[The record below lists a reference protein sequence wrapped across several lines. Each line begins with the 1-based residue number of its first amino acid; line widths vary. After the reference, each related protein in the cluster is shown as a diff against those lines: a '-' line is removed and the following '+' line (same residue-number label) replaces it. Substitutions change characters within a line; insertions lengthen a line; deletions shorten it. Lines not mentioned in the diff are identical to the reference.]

1 MKISGYKFGH
11 PVFGIDD
18 YYDFRPEISLE
29 QKIEDENLIISSTN
43 FDLGSNQELKDL
55 IKSEKAKIVTEVFCS
70 YTMYRKSFYSK
81 DGINVR
87 IPLNNLKNRLEILYF
102 VIANEQIDNY
112 TNNSVIPSLREQSF
126 FIEQGDILAMLGEEN
141 LTLDVSTSMDS
152 IVKIRESD
160 NNQTHTF
167 SWNESSIIINLPT
180 TSYAKLNRFKASLD
194 YQKILVSSVLQSAL
208 IHACYKLK
216 ADGQYSEKNWHKALL
231 ILWQKYNQQSEE
243 PIIEDIP
250 EFVEHL
256 LKKPF
261 VLLIDTIEEVDHKLR
276 NTQE

>member
-18 YYDFRPEISLE
+18 YYDFRPEISIE

-70 YTMYRKSFYSK
+70 YTMYRNSFYSK

-112 TNNSVIPSLREQSF
+112 TNSSVIPSLRDQSF

-160 NNQTHTF
+160 ENQTHTF

>member
-11 PVFGIDD
+11 PVFGLED
-18 YYDFRPEISLE
+18 YYDFKPDVSIE
-29 QKIEDENLIISSTN
+29 QKIEDENLIISSSN
-43 FDLGSNQELKDL
+43 FDLGSNIELKNL
-55 IKSEKAKIVTEVFCS
+55 INSEKASVVTEVFCS

-81 DGINVR
+81 DCINVR
-87 IPLNNLKNRLEILYF
+87 IPLKNLKNKLEILYF
-102 VIANEQIDNY
+102 IIVNEQIDTYIND
-112 TNNSVIPSLREQSF
+112 SVKPTLREQSF
-126 FIEQGDILAMLGEEN
+126 FVEEGDILGILGEEI

-152 IVKIRESD
+152 IVKIRESE

-167 SWNESSIIINLPT
+167 SWNESSIIINLPSN
-180 TSYAKLNRFKASLD
+180 SYSKLNKFKASLD
-194 YQKILVSSVLQSAL
+194 YQKILVSSILQSAL

-216 ADGQYSEKNWHKALL
+216 MDGDYSEKNWHKALL
-231 ILWQKYNQQSEE
+231 IHWQKYNNQSDEPLVEE
-243 PIIEDIP
+243 IP

-261 VLLIDTIEEVDHKLR
+261 GLLIDTIEEVDHKIR

>member
-11 PVFGIDD
+11 PVFGIED
-18 YYDFRPEISLE
+18 YYDFKPEVSIE
-29 QKIEDENLIISSTN
+29 QKIEEEHLVILSTN
-43 FDLGSNQELKDL
+43 FDLGSNQELKNYLKD
-55 IKSEKAKIVTEVFCS
+55 EKASIVTEVFCS
-70 YTMYRKSFYSK
+70 YTMYRQSFRSK

-87 IPLNNLKNRLEILYF
+87 IPLKHLKNKLEILYF
-102 VIANEQIDNY
+102 IIANDVIHNY
-112 TNNSVIPSLREQSF
+112 RNDSIKSSLKSQSF
-126 FIEQGDILAMLGEEN
+126 FVEQGDILGILGEEI

-152 IVKIRESD
+152 IVKIRESE
-160 NNQTHTF
+160 NTQMHTF
-167 SWNESSIIINLPT
+167 TWNESSIIINLPSNT
-180 TSYAKLNRFKASLD
+180 YAKINKLKASLD

-216 ADGQYSEKNWHKALL
+216 TEGSYSEKNWHKALL
-231 ILWQKYNQQSEE
+231 VHWQNYNKQSEQPAVE
-243 PIIEDIP
+243 EIP

-261 VLLIDTIEEVDHKLR
+261 GLLIDTIEEVDNKIR

>member
-11 PVFGIDD
+11 PVFGLED
-18 YYDFRPEISLE
+18 YYDFRPEVAVE
-29 QKIEDENLIISSTN
+29 QKIEDGHLIITSSN
-43 FDLGSNQELKDL
+43 FELGDNQKLKELLNNDVA
-55 IKSEKAKIVTEVFCS
+55 SIVTEVFCT
-70 YTMYRKSFYSK
+70 YTMYRKSFFSK

-87 IPLNNLKNRLEILYF
+87 VPLENLKNKLEILYF
-102 VIANEQIDNY
+102 IIANEQLDNY
-112 TNNSVIPSLREQSF
+112 TNDAVKPSLRNQSF
-126 FIEQGDILAMLGEEN
+126 FVEKGDILGLLGEEI

-152 IVKIRESD
+152 IVKIRKSD

-167 SWNESSIIINLPT
+167 SWNESSIIINLPPKQHT
-180 TSYAKLNRFKASLD
+180 KLNKFKASLE

-216 ADGQYSEKNWHKALL
+216 ADSQYSEKNWHKALL
-231 ILWQKYNQQSEE
+231 IHWQNYNKQSESPSVE
-243 PIIEDIP
+243 EIP

-261 VLLIDTIEEVDHKLR
+261 GLLIDTIEEVDHKIR
-276 NTQE
+276 NIQE

>member
-29 QKIEDENLIISSTN
+29 QKIEDENLIISSTK

-55 IKSEKAKIVTEVFCS
+55 IRSEKAKIVTEVFCS

-141 LTLDVSTSMDS
+141 LTLDLSTSMDS

-180 TSYAKLNRFKASLD
+180 KSYAKLNRFKASLD

-261 VLLIDTIEEVDHKLR
+261 ALLIDTIEEVDHKLR

>member
-11 PVFGIDD
+11 PVFGIND
-18 YYDFRPEISLE
+18 YYDFEPIVNIE
-29 QKIEDENLIISSTN
+29 QKIEDEYLVISSSN
-43 FDLGSNQELKDL
+43 FDLGDNQELKDL
-55 IKSEKAKIVTEVFCS
+55 LRNDKASIVTELFCS
-70 YTMYRKSFYSK
+70 YTMFRESFRSK
-81 DGINVR
+81 DGIHVR
-87 IPLNNLKNRLEILYF
+87 VPLKLLKNKIEILYF
-102 VIANEQIDNY
+102 IVANEIIKNY
-112 TNNSVIPSLREQSF
+112 TNDSLKPSLKSQSF
-126 FIEQGDILAMLGEEN
+126 FVEQGDILAILGEEI

-160 NNQTHTF
+160 NNLTHTF
-167 SWNESSIIINLPT
+167 TWNESSIIINLPSKT
-180 TSYAKLNRFKASLD
+180 YTKLNKFKASLD

-216 ADGQYSEKNWHKALL
+216 VDGSYSEKNWHKALL
-231 ILWQKYNQQSEE
+231 IHWQNYNKQSEQ
-243 PIIEDIP
+243 PAIEEIP

-261 VLLIDTIEEVDHKLR
+261 GLLIDTIEEVDNKIR

>member
-87 IPLNNLKNRLEILYF
+87 IPLKR
-102 VIANEQIDNY
+102 
-112 TNNSVIPSLREQSF
+112 TN
-126 FIEQGDILAMLGEEN
+126 
-141 LTLDVSTSMDS
+141 
-152 IVKIRESD
+152 
-160 NNQTHTF
+160 
-167 SWNESSIIINLPT
+167 
-180 TSYAKLNRFKASLD
+180 
-194 YQKILVSSVLQSAL
+194 
-208 IHACYKLK
+208 
-216 ADGQYSEKNWHKALL
+216 
-231 ILWQKYNQQSEE
+231 
-243 PIIEDIP
+243 
-250 EFVEHL
+250 
-256 LKKPF
+256 
-261 VLLIDTIEEVDHKLR
+261 
-276 NTQE
+276 

>member
-11 PVFGIDD
+11 PVFGLED
-18 YYDFRPEISLE
+18 YYDFKPEVSIE
-29 QKIEDENLIISSTN
+29 QKIEDENLIISSSN
-43 FDLGSNQELKDL
+43 FDLGSNIELKNL
-55 IKSEKAKIVTEVFCS
+55 INKDKASVVTEVFCS

-87 IPLNNLKNRLEILYF
+87 IPLKNLKNKLEILYF
-102 VIANEQIDNY
+102 IIANEQIDAYIND
-112 TNNSVIPSLREQSF
+112 SVKPSLREQSF
-126 FIEQGDILAMLGEEN
+126 FVEEGDILGILGEEI

-152 IVKIRESD
+152 IVKIRESE

-167 SWNESSIIINLPT
+167 SWNESSIIINLPSN
-180 TSYAKLNRFKASLD
+180 SYSKLNKFKASLD
-194 YQKILVSSVLQSAL
+194 YQKILVSSILQSAL

-216 ADGQYSEKNWHKALL
+216 MDGHYSEKNWHKALL
-231 ILWQKYNQQSEE
+231 IHWQKYNRQSDEPSIEE
-243 PIIEDIP
+243 IP

-261 VLLIDTIEEVDHKLR
+261 GLLIDTIEEVDHKIR

>member
-11 PVFGIDD
+11 PVFGLED
-18 YYDFRPEISLE
+18 YYDFKPDISID
-29 QKIEDENLIISSTN
+29 QKIEDENLIISSSN
-43 FDLGSNQELKDL
+43 FDLGSNTDLKNL
-55 IKSEKAKIVTEVFCS
+55 IRNEKASIVTEVFCS

-87 IPLNNLKNRLEILYF
+87 IPLKKLKNKLEILYF
-102 VIANEQIDNY
+102 IIANEQIDTY
-112 TNNSVIPSLREQSF
+112 TNDSVKPTLREQSF
-126 FIEQGDILAMLGEEN
+126 FVEEGDILGMLGEEI

-152 IVKIRESD
+152 IVKIRESE

-167 SWNESSIIINLPT
+167 SWNESSIIINLPSE
-180 TSYAKLNRFKASLD
+180 SYVKLNKFKASLD

-216 ADGQYSEKNWHKALL
+216 TEGNYSEKNWHKALL
-231 ILWQKYNQQSEE
+231 IHWQKYNHQSDQ
-243 PIIEDIP
+243 PSIEDIP
-250 EFVEHL
+250 EFVEYL

-261 VLLIDTIEEVDHKLR
+261 GLLIDTIEEVDHKIR